1 MATATADEI
10 VWATGTEL
18 AAMIADGRTTAVAA
32 LTTLLE
38 RVAKLNPAVN
48 AVVLLDE
55 KRAMARAARQP
66 QRPLLGLYLFD
77 YSRGR
82 PIPPELHRHQLDV
95 ALTLLRAGRADGLI
109 FLGSPVVDMP
119 LEAVEVA
126 RQWIRAHSAEVL

>member
-32 LTTLLE
+32 LTALLE

-55 KRAMARAARQP
+55 KRAMARAEAADAATATGQSWGPLHGVPMTVRAAP
-66 QRPLLGLYLFD
+66 RPL
-77 YSRGR
+77 
-82 PIPPELHRHQLDV
+82 P
-95 ALTLLRAGRADGLI
+95 
-109 FLGSPVVDMP
+109 
-119 LEAVEVA
+119 
-126 RQWIRAHSAEVL
+126 